1 MAWERRRGRGCFYTR
16 SRRLFGGR
24 VVRQYFGSGPAG
36 ELAAAEDDLRRVE
49 RRIDLRQGRQ
59 EQERYDTLAAPL
71 EDLSA
76 LSDLLV
82 RAVLIGLGYGKHGGV
97 WRRRQHVHDD
107 PATGA

>member
-1 MAWERRRGRGCFYTR
+1 MAWESRGGRGKYFTR
-16 SRRLFGGR
+16 SRRVDGR
-24 VVRQYFGSGPAG
+24 VVRQYFGAGIAG

-49 RRIDLRQGRQ
+49 RRIDLRQCRQ
-59 EQERYDTLAAPL
+59 EQERHDTLVAPL
-71 EDLSA
+71 ENLSA

-82 RAVLIGLGYGKHGGV
+82 RAVLIGLGYHQHGGE